1 MNIVN
6 FNFKKIYTYN
16 SFYKQCKKKL
26 NLPGYFGNNLDALW
40 DVFTGETKLPLTINC
55 LNVTSYHEKK
65 FEDLFNLLKEAA
77 SEQEGQLQV
86 NILTADEESFG

>member
-16 SFYKQCKKKL
+16 SFYNRCKKKL

-40 DVFTGETKLPLTINC
+40 DILTSEIELPITINC

-65 FEDLFNLLKEAA
+65 FDELFKLLNEAA
-77 SEQEGQLQV
+77 NELGGQLQI
-86 NILTADEESFG
+86 NILTADDESSG